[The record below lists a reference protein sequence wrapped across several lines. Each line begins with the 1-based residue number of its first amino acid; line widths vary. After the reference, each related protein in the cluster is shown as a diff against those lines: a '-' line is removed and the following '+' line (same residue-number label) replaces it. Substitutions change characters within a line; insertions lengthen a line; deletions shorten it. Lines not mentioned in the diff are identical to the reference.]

1 MTMPH
6 ERTRAVIWT
15 REFLFE
21 IAHGKRQRVLPKEIR
36 STALMLLRH
45 YPTPSDMEIAH
56 LYAPQWFG
64 PPEP

>member
-6 ERTRAVIWT
+6 ERTRAVTRT

-21 IAHGKRQRVLPKEIR
+21 LAHGKRALPKEIR
-36 STALMLLRH
+36 STARMLLRH
-45 YPTPSDMEIAH
+45 YPMSSDMQIAH

-64 PPEP
+64 PPEQ